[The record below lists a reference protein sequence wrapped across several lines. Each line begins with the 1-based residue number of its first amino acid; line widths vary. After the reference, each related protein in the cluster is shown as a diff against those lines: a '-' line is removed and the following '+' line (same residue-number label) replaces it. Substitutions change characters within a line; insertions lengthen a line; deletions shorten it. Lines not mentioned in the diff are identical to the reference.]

1 MSLTNSKQI
10 LKCNLINIYNTND
23 TYDSITF
30 YRKLIVYNDKIRLY
44 TNDDLYNKYIAE
56 LYNLIDEYMY
66 GTEDDNEDDKK
77 IIIAKN
83 KCCIALRRI
92 IKHIK

>member
-1 MSLTNSKQI
+1 MSLTDSKQI
-10 LKCNLINIYNTND
+10 LKYNLINIYNTND
-23 TYDSITF
+23 TYDYITF

-44 TNDDLYNKYIAE
+44 TNDDLYNKYIVE

-66 GTEDDNEDDKK
+66 GNEDDNKL

-83 KCCIALRRI
+83 KCCIVLRKI
-92 IKHIK
+92 IKYIK

>member
-1 MSLTNSKQI
+1 MSLTDSKQI
-10 LKCNLINIYNTND
+10 LKYNLINIYNTND
-23 TYDSITF
+23 TYDYITF

-66 GTEDDNEDDKK
+66 GNEDDNKL

-83 KCCIALRRI
+83 KCCIFLRKI
-92 IKHIK
+92 IKYIK

>member
-1 MSLTNSKQI
+1 
-10 LKCNLINIYNTND
+10 
-23 TYDSITF
+23 
-30 YRKLIVYNDKIRLY
+30 
-44 TNDDLYNKYIAE
+44 
-56 LYNLIDEYMY
+56 MY
-66 GTEDDNEDDKK
+66 GTEDDKK

>member
-10 LKCNLINIYNTND
+10 LKSNLINIYNTND
-23 TYDSITF
+23 TYDYITF

-66 GTEDDNEDDKK
+66 GTEDDKK

>member
-1 MSLTNSKQI
+1 MSLTNSKEI

-23 TYDSITF
+23 TYDYITF

-66 GTEDDNEDDKK
+66 GTEDDKK

>member
-10 LKCNLINIYNTND
+10 LKHNLINIYNNND
-23 TYDSITF
+23 TYDYITF

-44 TNDDLYNKYIAE
+44 ANDDLYNKYIVE

-66 GTEDDNEDDKK
+66 GEDNEK
-77 IIIAKN
+77 IKIAAKN

-92 IKHIK
+92 IKYIK